1 MRKLGALCVLAVKKS
16 FPEDIGQDLQDRESL
31 KNPVNPVNLVKRT
44 TRVSSHLISRVLS
57 H

>member
-31 KNPVNPVNLVKRT
+31 KNPVNLVKRT
-44 TRVSSHLISRVLS
+44 TRVSSRLISRVLS